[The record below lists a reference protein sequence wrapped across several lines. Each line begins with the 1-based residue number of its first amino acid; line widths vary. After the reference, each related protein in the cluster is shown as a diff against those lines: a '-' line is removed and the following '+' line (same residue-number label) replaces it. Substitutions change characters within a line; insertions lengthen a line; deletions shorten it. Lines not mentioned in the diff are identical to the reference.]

1 MLRALMLSFKLIDKV
16 STTSEPD
23 LIVAKGVNGLC
34 FQMTNPL
41 EEEVPTISDVEGKNL
56 SC

>member
-1 MLRALMLSFKLIDKV
+1 MLSFKLIDKV